1 MSEKSIHRSDA
12 SFESVLENAL
22 NALKRMRQENLSL
35 DEYLDDFNADMVM
48 RRRAASLLFIYFRR
62 KNQLENAILQHCRK
76 KPERSLLD
84 MLSLALA
91 AAHYQD
97 ALATESVVNI
107 AVDLCKKLYN
117 IHTARFVNA
126 LMRRALESIDK
137 LDVHLLPSEIYS
149 RWSKRFG
156 NEKTSG
162 LEKLFAAEAVPMVR
176 LRSGFE
182 TAEESFEIVKSIETP
197 WKFFYCRDLGSVLK
211 SGNFARG
218 AYYIQDIAPALV
230 CGLLAK
236 HRELLPGEAALLDL
250 CAAPGGKLIMNM
262 ELLQE
267 LHCRIKCAVA
277 VDRSARRLEL
287 VKSNLHRCGV
297 DAATIAA
304 DASDKSLLAGEK
316 FEVVTCDVPCSNSG
330 VFRRRPDA
338 LHRWSN
344 AELKKIVP
352 LQQRI
357 LENAARL
364 TAERG
369 LILYST
375 CSLETEE
382 NQQVISSFLQNHPE
396 FELIEEQLFMP
407 QADCDGAFGALLY
420 RVSEKSN
427 SK

>member
-1 MSEKSIHRSDA
+1 MAEGSIHHSGA
-12 SFESVLENAL
+12 SFECVLENAL

-48 RRRAASLLFIYFRR
+48 RRRVASLLFIYFRR
-62 KNQLENAILQHCRK
+62 KNLLENAILPHCRK

-107 AVDLCKKLYN
+107 AVELCKKLYN
-117 IHTARFVNA
+117 IHTAKFVNA
-126 LMRRALESIDK
+126 LMHKALESIGSTAASP
-137 LDVHLLPSEIYS
+137 LPSEIYS
-149 RWSKRFG
+149 RWRKRFG
-156 NEKTSG
+156 NEKTSVLG
-162 LEKLFAAEAVPMVR
+162 ELFTAEAVPTVR

-182 TAEESFEIVKSIETP
+182 VAEESFEPVEATETP
-197 WKFFYCRDLGSVLK
+197 WKFFCCRDLGSVLK
-211 SGNFARG
+211 SENFARG

-236 HRELLPGEAALLDL
+236 HRDLLPGEAALLDL

-262 ELLQE
+262 ELLQD
-267 LHCRIKCAVA
+267 LNCRVKRAVA
-277 VDRSARRLEL
+277 IDRSARRLKL
-287 VKSNLHRCGV
+287 VKSNLQRCGV
-297 DAATIAA
+297 ASAAVAA
-304 DASDKSLLAGEK
+304 DASDGDLLAGEK

-338 LHRWSN
+338 LHRWNS

-352 LQQRI
+352 LQKSI

-364 TAERG
+364 TAEKG

-375 CSLETEE
+375 CSLEPEE
-382 NQQVISSFLQNHPE
+382 NQQVISAFLQNHPE

-407 QADCDGAFGALLY
+407 QADCDGTFGALLY
-420 RVSEKSN
+420 KRSVKN
-427 SK
+427 